1 LHFSKGLAYSNA
13 GLQGSEESKE
23 GGTVAVLMLTV
34 SALTLLFA
42 ISAPYSSVCPR
53 VLGAVAQAWLA
64 QHLASQ

>member
-1 LHFSKGLAYSNA
+1 M
-13 GLQGSEESKE
+13 
-23 GGTVAVLMLTV
+23 AVLMLTV

-42 ISAPYSSVCPR
+42 ISASYSSVCPR